1 MRSQQRHRGSHPQAR
16 PARCIVYIFK
26 IACKVSGRELELP
39 LEDPSPS
46 ADLILRQPQQRTEF
60 ERTKTREG
68 GRRAKPPHKGREPL
82 GSHAS
87 RPPPVQ
93 RPLPALELKLD
104 FFFFPNS
111 TLCRTELG
119 ARTPSRLSH
128 FKRNLAPEGE
138 GASDLKPCAPPPGL
152 RPTQHPPALRPSGPP
167 APGTHRYTTGM
178 GASINWWLAS
188 PGERT
193 QAAGEAGGVGAP
205 ACESAGEARAVRGSR
220 AFLEKSN
227 SLRNRGIREAGFRAT
242 KRKDENEPRIKAPLR
257 KCRNRVGA
265 GRDVGRRR
273 TEWRYRPAEA
283 LGPQKEKALSGDS
296 AHVPERKT
304 SSQRL

>member
-104 FFFFPNS
+104 FFFFFQTPHCAEQSWAPGRLLAYPISRETWLQREKEPLILSLAHPLLVSGQLS
-111 TLCRTELG
+111 TL
-119 ARTPSRLSH
+119 P
-128 FKRNLAPEGE
+128 
-138 GASDLKPCAPPPGL
+138 
-152 RPTQHPPALRPSGPP
+152 PSGPP

>member
-104 FFFFPNS
+104 FFFFFPNS

-119 ARTPSRLSH
+119 ARTPSRLFH

-152 RPTQHPPALRPSGPP
+152 RPTQHPPALRPSGPRDSP
-167 APGTHRYTTGM
+167 LHHWNGCINKLVAGFPRGTNAGSGRGRRGGRTG
-178 GASINWWLAS
+178 L
-188 PGERT
+188 R
-193 QAAGEAGGVGAP
+193 
-205 ACESAGEARAVRGSR
+205 VRGRGPCRPWQPRLSR
-220 AFLEKSN
+220 EVEL
-227 SLRNRGIREAGFRAT
+227 
-242 KRKDENEPRIKAPLR
+242 P
-257 KCRNRVGA
+257 
-265 GRDVGRRR
+265 
-273 TEWRYRPAEA
+273 
-283 LGPQKEKALSGDS
+283 PQ
-296 AHVPERKT
+296 
-304 SSQRL
+304 

>member
-104 FFFFPNS
+104 FFFFFQTPRCAEQSWAPGRLLAYPISRETWLQREKEPLILSLAHPLLVSGQLS
-111 TLCRTELG
+111 TL
-119 ARTPSRLSH
+119 P
-128 FKRNLAPEGE
+128 
-138 GASDLKPCAPPPGL
+138 
-152 RPTQHPPALRPSGPP
+152 PSGPRDSP
-167 APGTHRYTTGM
+167 LHHWNGCINKLVAGFPRGTNAGSGRGRRGGRTG
-178 GASINWWLAS
+178 L
-188 PGERT
+188 R
-193 QAAGEAGGVGAP
+193 
-205 ACESAGEARAVRGSR
+205 VRGRGPCRPWQPRLSR
-220 AFLEKSN
+220 EVEL
-227 SLRNRGIREAGFRAT
+227 
-242 KRKDENEPRIKAPLR
+242 P
-257 KCRNRVGA
+257 
-265 GRDVGRRR
+265 
-273 TEWRYRPAEA
+273 
-283 LGPQKEKALSGDS
+283 PQ
-296 AHVPERKT
+296 
-304 SSQRL
+304 

>member
-104 FFFFPNS
+104 FFFFFQTPRCAEQSWAPGRLLAYPISRETWLQKEKEPLILSLAHPLLVSGQLS
-111 TLCRTELG
+111 TL
-119 ARTPSRLSH
+119 P
-128 FKRNLAPEGE
+128 
-138 GASDLKPCAPPPGL
+138 
-152 RPTQHPPALRPSGPP
+152 PSGPP